1 MLFTIYHYKVKTY
14 SYWNYIAFKKDSD
27 FDFVWLGFFVAIII
41 FYINIQ
47 SLKKLSAEKISFG
60 IIYIFYFLVTIPSLI
75 SYSSKGMYPLELLL
89 YHQLF
94 FYSLIITS
102 KFKINLN
109 SFPRINKS
117 QGLIVLTLI
126 VLIGTVPFLIVLGPY
141 INLKNLLLM
150 DIYETRRVM
159 DNNMNS
165 FFAYLYSPFTKIII
179 PLIIIISIEKKRWIF
194 TIIGVLLLL
203 LFFLFGGHKTV
214 YLGLGFLILFYK
226 FDYKTIILIVA
237 KFSILLALVAM
248 ILAFFDYDMLWILI
262 FRRVHFVPALLD
274 ICYFDLFQNNY
285 LYWSEGILKKFTNSP
300 YDVNHVRVIGEI
312 YFRNPKMAANNGLIS
327 DGFLNFGTIGVFIHV
342 FLICLYFF
350 IINNLNIKSKY
361 FGLYLLVILSFIS
374 SALTTVL
381 LTHGAIVLMF
391 ISIFIL
397 NEKEN

>member
-1 MLFTIYHYKVKTY
+1 MLLTIYHYKVKTY
-14 SYWNYIAFKKDSD
+14 SYWNYIAYKKDAD
-27 FDFVWLGFFVAIII
+27 FDLTWLGLFIAIII
-41 FYINIQ
+41 FYINLQ
-47 SLKKLSAEKISFG
+47 SLKKLSNEKISFG

-75 SYSSKGMYPLELLL
+75 SYSSKGMYSLELLL

-94 FYSLIITS
+94 FYSLIIFS
-102 KFKINLN
+102 KYKLNLK
-109 SFPRINKS
+109 SLPIINKS
-117 QGLIVLTLI
+117 QGLIVLTII
-126 VLIGTVPFLIVLGPY
+126 VLIGAIPFLIVLGPY

-150 DIYETRRVM
+150 DIYETRRIM
-159 DNNMNS
+159 DSHTNS
-165 FFAYLYSPFTKIII
+165 FFAYLYSPFTKILI
-179 PLIIIISIEKKRWIF
+179 PLIIVISIEKKRWLF
-194 TIIGVLLLL
+194 TIIGVVLLL

-237 KFSILLALVAM
+237 KFSIVLAIIAM
-248 ILAFFDYDMLWILI
+248 VLAFFDYDLLWILI

-285 LYWSEGILKKFTNSP
+285 LYWSEGVLKRFTDSP
-300 YDVNHVRVIGEI
+300 YDVNHVRVVGDI

-342 FLICLYFF
+342 ILISFYFLI
-350 IINNLNIKSKY
+350 INSLNIKSKY

-381 LTHGAIVLMF
+381 LTHGAIVLIF